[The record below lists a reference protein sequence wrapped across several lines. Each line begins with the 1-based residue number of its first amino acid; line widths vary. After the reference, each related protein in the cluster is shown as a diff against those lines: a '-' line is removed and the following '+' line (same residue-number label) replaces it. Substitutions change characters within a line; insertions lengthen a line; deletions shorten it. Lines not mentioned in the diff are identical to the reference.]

1 MVIDAAV
8 EEAKHGK
15 FEHFILSSVLN
26 PQLRKSVHHDEKK
39 LVEEYIIES
48 GLNYTILQPAHFM
61 EMFPI
66 KKLLAEGSPIYPARW
81 NPDTPFS
88 YLSAYDLGEA
98 TAIIM
103 TEREKHY
110 LAQYPLVSTHLAGGY
125 RQVCA
130 IASKMIGKEIKIERT
145 SFEDIVN
152 GSIEQRFGFKQH
164 PTTRDIAQRMLLYYN
179 FHGLVGNP
187 NVLGWLLKR
196 KPLSWETWIEMK
208 MKEERAE
215 S

>member
-15 FEHFILSSVLN
+15 FKHFILSSVLN
-26 PQLRKSVHHDEKK
+26 TQLRKLVHHDGKK
-39 LVEEYIIES
+39 FVEEYLIES
-48 GLNYTILQPAHFM
+48 GLNYTILQPSHFI

-66 KKLLAEGSPIYPARW
+66 KKLLAEDSPTFPARW

-88 YLSAYDLGEA
+88 YLAAYDLGEA

-110 LAQYPLVSTHLAGGY
+110 LAQYPLVSMHLPGGY
-125 RQVCA
+125 RQLCA
-130 IASKMIGKEIKIERT
+130 NTSKMIGKEIKIEQI
-145 SFEDIVN
+145 SFEEIVN
-152 GSIEQRFGFKQH
+152 GSVAQKFKH
-164 PTTRDIAQRMLLYYN
+164 PTTRDTAQRMMLYYN

-187 NVLGWLLKR
+187 NILEWLLKR
-196 KPLSWETWIEMK
+196 KPISWETWIEMK

-215 S
+215 K